1 MISLKAATEQLLDR
15 RALSAPETEE
25 LFTQIFDGGIG
36 PAALAGFLVAMRAN
50 GETAGEIAGAAR
62 AMRAAALVPPGDFS
76 GAVDTCGTGGDGR
89 HGFNLSTAAA
99 LVACAAGA
107 KIAKHGNRS
116 VSSKSGSAD
125 ILEALGM
132 AINLSPDAAGELYS
146 RTGFTFLFA
155 PNFHPA
161 MKHAAPVRKALGLR
175 TIFNLLG
182 PLTNP
187 ARVKRQ
193 LIGVYDP
200 ALLSL
205 YREAARRAGLT
216 RAIVVHGGGYDEII
230 AHGTTLAAELCNG
243 HTTEYEITP
252 EVAQVPRIRESAMT
266 GGDATE
272 NGARLIEIFAGGD
285 DPIVPALLMNA
296 GYALVLAGVAD
307 GACTGAALAA
317 ETIRCGAAKT
327 KLAQIIQISKS
338 LESSSS

>member
-1 MISLKAATEQLLDR
+1 MISLKAATEQLLAR
-15 RALSAPETEE
+15 RALSAPEAEE
-25 LFTQIFDGGIG
+25 LFTQIFDGGVE
-36 PAALAGFLVAMRAN
+36 PAALAGFLVALRAN

-62 AMRAAALVPPGDFS
+62 AMRAAALVPAGDFT
-76 GAVDTCGTGGDGR
+76 GAIDTCGTGGDGR

-125 ILEALGM
+125 LLEALGV
-132 AINLSPDAAGELYS
+132 AITLPPEQAGELFA

-182 PLTNP
+182 PLSNP
-187 ARVKRQ
+187 ARVERQ

-200 ALLSL
+200 ALLPL
-205 YREAARRAGLT
+205 YREAARRAGIA
-216 RAIVVHGGGYDEII
+216 RALVVHGGGYDEII
-230 AHGTTLAAELCNG
+230 AHGTTLAAELCDG
-243 HTTEYEITP
+243 QTADYEITP
-252 EVAQVPRIRESAMT
+252 EVAQVARIRESAMT
-266 GGDATE
+266 GGDAKE
-272 NGARLIEIFAGGD
+272 NAARLLEIFAGDD

-317 ETIRCGAAKT
+317 ETIRSGAARAKLVEIT
-327 KLAQIIQISKS
+327 KVSKS